1 MLKRLEQ
8 LLLDYP
14 TSTLLETD
22 WTFRRRR
29 LQVVSVRD
37 LLTNPLTVEE
47 YLRRPLIHRG
57 RYLVKANDLDSHKV
71 KNFYLASSQ
80 QFYRPAGLRLA
91 LYWPDRPGQPPAE
104 LLSKRIAGTRRD
116 RIALAK
122 ALQQLRR
129 EDFGGFDL
137 RITID
142 RRTS

>member
-8 LLLDYP
+8 LLIDYP
-14 TSTLLETD
+14 TSTLLETN

-37 LLTNPLTVEE
+37 LLIDPLTTEE

-57 RYLVKANDLDSHKV
+57 RYLVKANDLETQQV
-71 KNFYLASSQ
+71 KQFYLASSQ

-91 LYWPDRPGQPPAE
+91 LYWPDQSGQPPAE
-104 LLSKRIAGTRRD
+104 ILSKRIAGTRRD

-142 RRTS
+142 RRTG